1 MLLRILSG
9 VIFVPI
15 LIVLSRLGGPWFL
28 LLVLGILVL
37 GGWEFY
43 RMMERKGVSPSKRTG
58 VFAIFVLGALVY
70 FTGTAYLGLYLALLI
85 LTVLLRELFRS
96 KMMFPIYDIATTM
109 IGVLYVGWLMSHL
122 ILLRELPGSLSLD
135 YRLGSHFVLYTFLIV
150 WGCDTGAY
158 FIGLPLGR
166 NKLLPHVSPG
176 KSVEGA
182 IGGFACAVGAALL
195 GRAWFAKLPTGEP
208 FLSVREALALGI
220 LLGIAGQLGDLVESL
235 LKRDANIKDAS
246 HTIPGHG
253 GILDRFDSLLFA
265 APLSYYF
272 LRMVV
277 FA

>member
-9 VIFVPI
+9 VVFVPV
-15 LIVLSRLGGPWFL
+15 LIFLSRLGGVWFL

-43 RMMERKGVSPSKRTG
+43 RMMERKGVNPSKKMG
-58 VFAIFVLGALVY
+58 VFAILALAVLVY
-70 FTGTAYLGLYLALLI
+70 LTGTKFLGLYLALLLFTI
-85 LTVLLRELFRS
+85 LLRELFRS
-96 KMMFPIYDIATTM
+96 KMMFPIYDIATTFF
-109 IGVLYVGWLMSHL
+109 GVLYVGWLMSHL
-122 ILLRELPGSLSLD
+122 VLLRELPHVLALD
-135 YRLGSHFVLYTFLIV
+135 YQLGSHFVLYTFLIV

-158 FIGLPLGR
+158 CVGRPLGR
-166 NKLLPHVSPG
+166 HKLWPQVSPG

-182 IGGFACAVGAALL
+182 IGGFAWAIGAALL
-195 GRAWFAKLPTGEP
+195 GRVWFAKLPSGEP
-208 FLSVREALALGI
+208 FVSVPEALVLGV

-235 LKRDANIKDAS
+235 LKRDAHVKDAS

-253 GILDRFDSLLFA
+253 GILDRFDSLMLS

>member
-28 LLVLGILVL
+28 LLVLAVLVL

-43 RMMERKGVSPSKRTG
+43 RMMERKGVNPAKRTG
-58 VFAIFVLGALVY
+58 VFAILVLGTLVY
-70 FTGTAYLGLYLALLI
+70 VAGTAYLGLYLALLL
-85 LTVLLRELFRS
+85 LTVLLRELFRA
-96 KMMFPIYDIATTM
+96 KMMFPIYDIATTV
-109 IGVLYVGWLMSHL
+109 IGVLYVGWLMSHV
-122 ILLRELPGSLSLD
+122 ILLRELPRLLALD
-135 YRLGSHFVLYTFLIV
+135 YGLGSHFVLYTFLVV
-150 WGCDTGAY
+150 WSCDTGAY

-166 NKLLPHVSPG
+166 HKLLPRVSPG

-182 IGGFACAVGAALL
+182 IGGFACAIGAALL
-195 GRAWFAKLPTGEP
+195 GRVWFAKFPSGEP
-208 FLSVREALALGI
+208 FLSVSEALALGS
-220 LLGIAGQLGDLVESL
+220 LLGIVGQLGDLVESL
-235 LKRDANIKDAS
+235 LKRDAGVKDAS
-246 HTIPGHG
+246 RTIPGHG
-253 GILDRFDSLLFA
+253 GVLDRFDSLLFS